1 MLSLF
6 CVLVDV
12 LAQLANNR
20 VHAAMI
26 VTSTIC
32 LISFIG
38 FSVVVLIIERQMN
51 ASEGNSSGDL
61 RTVSDRIEKK
71 SVILVVDAEC
81 PITDLSENATGE
93 VDPDHALDL
102 PHQVGTDIEPSDLA
116 ANGRV
121 KHFIK
126 VVAAT
131 ESDVWIEPVLVFRES
146 LVQRLIQAKCELI
159 GDPRLCRTNY
169 SIDSGP
175 ASDAPRH
182 ER

>member
-1 MLSLF
+1 MVTLPGGRFWSFCCCAAVLGVITLKPDATSMLSLF

-26 VTSTIC
+26 VTSTIG

-81 PITDLSENATGE
+81 AITDLSENATGE
-93 VDPDHALDL
+93 VDPD
-102 PHQVGTDIEPSDLA
+102 
-116 ANGRV
+116 N
-121 KHFIK
+121 
-126 VVAAT
+126 
-131 ESDVWIEPVLVFRES
+131 
-146 LVQRLIQAKCELI
+146 
-159 GDPRLCRTNY
+159 
-169 SIDSGP
+169 GP
-175 ASDAPRH
+175 AVDAPRH
-182 ER
+182 ERIYACPELSLF